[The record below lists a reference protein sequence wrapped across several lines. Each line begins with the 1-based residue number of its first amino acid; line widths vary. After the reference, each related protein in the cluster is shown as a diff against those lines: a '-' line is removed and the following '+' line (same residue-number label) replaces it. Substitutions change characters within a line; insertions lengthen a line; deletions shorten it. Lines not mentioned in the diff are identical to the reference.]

1 MTDRTVMAEG
11 ERVVRRYPCT
21 AVDRV
26 ALILG
31 TVIPL
36 PGSVE
41 SEGVLTVTNRRVIF
55 EIEAGEGAAVH
66 RQETSLS
73 SISSVSS
80 MMSKFGRDL
89 RLPIAFIVI
98 GFLLMFAPYVALYES
113 GEFDIDG
120 DYKQGFN
127 DGVEFGYFETYLK
140 AVQSGEVSHTIPY
153 GYDFYPQQPPTS
165 AEYGSAYREGY
176 ALGQAR
182 AEADIAAD
190 AAFSVPT
197 DLMVHSDPSSVCIP
211 LGILG
216 AIVFVMGS
224 VLYMLSNTTKDW
236 IGISLGSSGNG
247 IAVKSFNGG
256 WRATGYRALT
266 AEDQYWAMTRELGAT
281 ILEMRGYRE
290 HRLRCLDDDVYIDGE
305 PEAQEAPQE
314 EERAMLPPVPDFD
327 DYDEYDDGE
336 LIVDDDWNGAPQEE
350 ERAMIGPAPDFDDYD
365 DYEGGDVIIDDD
377 DDDED
382 TGPRIVGPWRERSE
396 GPCPDAPGP
405 GGGPHDRRHSLR
417 FIRSPR

>member
-80 MMSKFGRDL
+80 MMSKFGRDI

-113 GEFDIDG
+113 GEFDTDG

-127 DGVEFGYFETYLK
+127 DGVEFGYFTTYLE
-140 AVQSGEVSHTIPY
+140 AVQNGTVSHTIPY
-153 GYDFYPQQPPTS
+153 GYDFYPQQSPNS
-165 AEYGSAYREGY
+165 GEYGNAYFKGEV
-176 ALGQAR
+176 LGIER
-182 AEADIAAD
+182 AQADIAAD

-216 AIVFVMGS
+216 VIVFVMGS

-236 IGISLGSSGNG
+236 IGISLGASGSG
-247 IAVKSFNGG
+247 VAIKSFNGG

-281 ILEMRGYRE
+281 ILEMRGYTE

-305 PEAQEAPQE
+305 PEAQETPQE

-327 DYDEYDDGE
+327 DYDEYGEGE
-336 LIVDDDWNGAPQEE
+336 LIVEDDEPE
-350 ERAMIGPAPDFDDYD
+350 ERAMIGPAPCFDDYD

-377 DDDED
+377 EGDED
-382 TGPRIVGPWRERSE
+382 VGPRIVGPWRERCE
-396 GPCPDAPGP
+396 DLRPDAPGP
-405 GGGPHDRRHSLR
+405 GGGPRNRRYPIR
-417 FIRSPR
+417 FVCSSR